1 MDGPLKK
8 EVLLNEL
15 NDLIHNCFLNGLG
28 QKEEKGD
35 QAIVFHLSGLE
46 GGILEQWCRLGQ
58 FECGWKDAGGEG
70 RVDNVSDHRGDG
82 GSYCL

>member
-1 MDGPLKK
+1 MYGPLKK

-35 QAIVFHLSGLE
+35 QAIVLTLGLREGFLREGFLSSGVAWASLN
-46 GGILEQWCRLGQ
+46 
-58 FECGWKDAGGEG
+58 
-70 RVDNVSDHRGDG
+70 VDGKIPVEKEESIM
-82 GSYCL
+82 